1 MRGVRTTAGAVVL
14 PRCAE
19 VACAAH
25 TTAHARCGGRR
36 QAAPRRQRGAGVH
49 AHARAHAPSSLRQPL
64 RRAQRPPPPW
74 PWPWPPFQPWRAPA
88 RARRSAQPHAHTAH
102 SAAAL
107 RAAAGERCVSERA
120 RAFSSF
126 FAFFTGSSSSSS
138 GLPSACARAAGSAA
152 QAAACSVGVRGARL
166 RTRTRLRDRKLRH
179 LIRNLRRVRHA
190 ARGRRRAGARAQAA
204 ACPKLSGA
212 RARRSV
218 VGGSAMLSWRLGC
231 AVVGMGLAVARR
243 AAVQPA
249 RVQRSI

>member
-1 MRGVRTTAGAVVL
+1 
-14 PRCAE
+14 
-19 VACAAH
+19 
-25 TTAHARCGGRR
+25 
-36 QAAPRRQRGAGVH
+36 
-49 AHARAHAPSSLRQPL
+49 
-64 RRAQRPPPPW
+64 
-74 PWPWPPFQPWRAPA
+74 
-88 RARRSAQPHAHTAH
+88 
-102 SAAAL
+102 
-107 RAAAGERCVSERA
+107 VSERA

-218 VGGSAMLSWRLGC
+218 VGGSAMLELAARLC
-231 AVVGMGLAVARR
+231 RCRNGLGGGARRR